1 MTDNKSTQRSVS
13 KFEQIANN
21 ISGALRCDKSF
32 DLVVRDLEFAGSS
45 AKLYFAD
52 GLVKD
57 ETMVKII
64 TSLSSLKPQDL
75 SSCRSAKIFCD
86 RYIPYIEVDNSSD
99 IQAITT
105 QVLSGQLALLI
116 EGFDEAILI
125 DARTYPTRSLQ
136 EPDSDRVLRGARDSF
151 CETIIFNTALI
162 RRHIRDP
169 RLTIVHKTVGSV
181 SKSDVVVCYF
191 EGRAEQNAVE
201 TLLRKIEQL
210 DIKTLSMG
218 QESITEALLPKRWYN
233 PFPKVRYTER
243 PDTAAASICEGG
255 IILIVDGSP
264 SAIMMP
270 TALLDFFQDT
280 NDYYFP
286 PLVGSY
292 LRLTRFLIY
301 ILTLFLIPT
310 WYLMVSNPQWIPHWL
325 DFIKVEK
332 MNKVPIFFQLV
343 IVELIIDCLKQASLN
358 TPSSLGGSFSVVSAL
373 ILGDFA
379 VTARWFVPEVL
390 LYMAFVAVAN
400 FATPSFELGYA
411 LKLCRMMLIVLT
423 ALFNLWGFIAGIII
437 ILLLIVTT
445 PTITG
450 HSYLSPVIPFDRSK
464 LLRLVLRRRM
474 DDDNT

>member
-1 MTDNKSTQRSVS
+1 MSEIQLNG
-13 KFEQIANN
+13 KFEHDSNMIFQ
-21 ISGALRCDKSF
+21 ALRCDCSF
-32 DLVVRDLEFAGSS
+32 DIVVRDLEFAENP

-64 TSLSSLKPQDL
+64 TSLSSLKAKDI
-75 SSCRSAKIFCD
+75 SACENAKIFCD
-86 RYIPYIEVDNSSD
+86 RYIPYIEVGCSD
-99 IQAITT
+99 DVEIIVT

-116 EGFDEAILI
+116 NGFSQAILI

-169 RLTIVHKTVGSV
+169 RLTMIHRTVGSV

-191 EGRAEQNAVE
+191 QGRTEQKAVD
-201 TLLRKIEQL
+201 TLLKKIDTL
-210 DIKTLSMG
+210 SIKTLSMG

-255 IILIVDGSP
+255 IIMMVDGSP

-301 ILTLFLIPT
+301 LLTLFLIPV
-310 WYLMVSNPQWIPHWL
+310 WYLMVSNPQWVPHWL
-325 DFIKVEK
+325 DFIKVEE
-332 MNKVPIFFQLV
+332 MNKVPIFFQLL

-379 VTARWFVPEVL
+379 VL
-390 LYMAFVAVAN
+390 QGGLYRKCF
-400 FATPSFELGYA
+400 
-411 LKLCRMMLIVLT
+411 
-423 ALFNLWGFIAGIII
+423 FIWH
-437 ILLLIVTT
+437 LLL
-445 PTITG
+445 
-450 HSYLSPVIPFDRSK
+450 
-464 LLRLVLRRRM
+464 
-474 DDDNT
+474 

>member
-1 MTDNKSTQRSVS
+1 MTDNKFPPPVCGRFEKDTAALRS
-13 KFEQIANN
+13 
-21 ISGALRCDKSF
+21 ALRCENSF
-32 DLVVRDLEFAGSS
+32 DLVERGLQFAGKRAS
-45 AKLYFAD
+45 LFFTD

-64 TSLSSLKPQDL
+64 TALSSLKENDI
-75 SSCRSAKIFCD
+75 SACRTAKDFSE
-86 RYIPYIEVDNSSD
+86 RYIPYIEVDCESHIEKIVS
-99 IQAITT
+99 
-105 QVLSGQLALLI
+105 QVLSGQLALII
-116 EGFDEAILI
+116 EDISEAILI

-151 CETIIFNTALI
+151 CETLIFNTALI

-169 RLTIVHKTVGSV
+169 RLTIEYHSVGSV
-181 SKSDVVVCYF
+181 SKSDVVICYF
-191 EGRAEQNAVE
+191 EGRADNRALKQL
-201 TLLRKIEQL
+201 TQKISSLE
-210 DIKTLSMG
+210 IKTLSMG
-218 QESITEALLPKRWYN
+218 QESLTEALLPNHWYN

-255 IILIVDGSP
+255 IVLIVDGSP
-264 SAIMMP
+264 SAILLP
-270 TALLDFFQDT
+270 TAFFDFFQDT

-292 LRLTRFLIY
+292 MRITRYLIY
-301 ILTLFLIPT
+301 LLTLLLIPT
-310 WYLMVSNPQWIPHWL
+310 WYLLIRNPQWVPPWL
-325 DFIKVEK
+325 DYILIEQ
-332 MNKVPIFFQLV
+332 MNRVPIFVQLM

-358 TPSSLGGSFSVVSAL
+358 TPTALGGSFSVVSAL

-411 LKLCRMMLIVLT
+411 LKLCRMMLIILI
-423 ALFNLWGFIAGIII
+423 AIFNLWGYIGGLILIAA
-437 ILLLIVTT
+437 LIAFT

-450 HSYLSPVIPFDRSK
+450 RSYLSPLIPFDGEK
-464 LLRLVLRRRM
+464 LLRLVIRRRM
-474 DDDNT
+474 DNDNT

>member
-1 MTDNKSTQRSVS
+1 MSEKVLSGNFQYDSNL
-13 KFEQIANN
+13 
-21 ISGALRCDKSF
+21 ISSALRCDESF
-32 DLVVRDLEFAGSS
+32 DLCVRDLEFANHR
-45 AKLYFAD
+45 AKLYFTD

-64 TSLSSLKPQDL
+64 TSLSQLKPKDIDGC
-75 SSCRSAKIFCD
+75 SDAKTFCD
-86 RYIPYIEVDNSSD
+86 RYIPYIEVGCSND
-99 IQAITT
+99 INEITT
-105 QVLSGQLALLI
+105 QILSGQLALLT
-116 EGFDEAILI
+116 EGFSDVVMI

-169 RLTIVHKTVGSV
+169 RLTVVHKTVGSV

-191 EGRAEQNAVE
+191 KDRADQKAVD
-201 TLLRKIEQL
+201 TLLQKISAL
-210 DIKTLSMG
+210 DVKTLSMG
-218 QESITEALLPKRWYN
+218 QESITEALLPRRWYN

-255 IILIVDGSP
+255 IIMIVDGSP

-310 WYLMVSNPQWIPHWL
+310 WYLLVSNP
-325 DFIKVEK
+325 
-332 MNKVPIFFQLV
+332 
-343 IVELIIDCLKQASLN
+343 
-358 TPSSLGGSFSVVSAL
+358 
-373 ILGDFA
+373 
-379 VTARWFVPEVL
+379 
-390 LYMAFVAVAN
+390 
-400 FATPSFELGYA
+400 
-411 LKLCRMMLIVLT
+411 
-423 ALFNLWGFIAGIII
+423 
-437 ILLLIVTT
+437 
-445 PTITG
+445 
-450 HSYLSPVIPFDRSK
+450 
-464 LLRLVLRRRM
+464 
-474 DDDNT
+474 

>member
-1 MTDNKSTQRSVS
+1 MSEKFLSGNFEKDIYKMSSALKS
-13 KFEQIANN
+13 EN
-21 ISGALRCDKSF
+21 SF
-32 DLVVRDLEFAGSS
+32 DLVIRDLEFAGHK
-45 AKLYFAD
+45 AKLYFVD

-64 TSLSSLKPQDL
+64 TSLSQLKPQDVKAC
-75 SSCRSAKIFCD
+75 SNAKTFCD
-86 RYIPYIEVDNSSD
+86 RYIPYIEVGINSD
-99 IQAITT
+99 TDLITT

-116 EGFDEAILI
+116 NGFNEAILI

-169 RLTIVHKTVGSV
+169 RLTVVHKTVGSV

-191 EGRAEQNAVE
+191 HGRADQKAVD
-201 TLLRKIEQL
+201 TLLKKIDSL
-210 DIKTLSMG
+210 NIKTLSMG
-218 QESITEALLPKRWYN
+218 QESITEALLPRRWYN

-292 LRLTRFLIY
+292 LRITRFIIY
-301 ILTLFLIPT
+301 FLTLFLIPA

-332 MNKVPIFFQLV
+332 MNKVPIFFQLM

-411 LKLCRMMLIVLT
+411 LKLCRMLLIVLI
-423 ALFNLWGFIAGIII
+423 ALFNLWGFIAGLLIIT
-437 ILLLIVTT
+437 LLIVTT

-450 HSYLSPVIPFDRSK
+450 HSYLSPVIPFDGSK
-464 LLRLVLRRRM
+464 LLRLIIRRRM

>member
-1 MTDNKSTQRSVS
+1 MPENNPSS
-13 KFEQIANN
+13 KFSQKAAQL
-21 ISGALRCDKSF
+21 SDALRCGQSF
-32 DLVVRDLEFAGSS
+32 DLVVRNLEFASCN
-45 AKLYFAD
+45 AKLYFTD

-64 TSLSSLKPQDL
+64 TSLSSLKAQDIKA
-75 SSCRSAKIFCD
+75 CDNAKVFCN
-86 RYIPYIEVDNSSD
+86 RHIPYIEVGCTKDLPSVV
-99 IQAITT
+99 T
-105 QVLSGQLALLI
+105 QVLSGQLALLTDC
-116 EGFDEAILI
+116 FDEIILI

-169 RLTIVHKTVGSV
+169 RLTMVHSTVGSV

-191 EGRAEQNAVE
+191 QGRADQKAVD
-201 TLLRKIEQL
+201 TLLSKIRKL
-210 DIKTLSMG
+210 KIKTLSMG
-218 QESITEALLPKRWYN
+218 QESITEALLPKKWYN

-292 LRLTRFLIY
+292 LRLTRFAIY
-301 ILTLFLIPT
+301 FLTLFLIPV
-310 WYLMVSNPQWIPHWL
+310 WYLLVTNPQLIPHWL
-325 DFIKVEK
+325 DFIKVEE
-332 MNKVPIFFQLV
+332 MNKVPIFFQLM

-411 LKLCRMMLIVLT
+411 LKLCRMMLIIFT
-423 ALFNLWGFIAGIII
+423 ALFNIWGFIAGIILI
-437 ILLLIVTT
+437 ILLIVTT
-445 PTITG
+445 PTVTG
-450 HSYLSPVIPFDRSK
+450 HSYLSPIIPFDASK
-464 LLRLVLRRRM
+464 LIRLVIRRRM
-474 DDDNT
+474 DNDNT